1 MQSSLWSLGWVLL
14 SCVYVLTS
22 WTAEGRLLGIPS
34 STSLRHHSN
43 KEARE
48 NAWAGQADDE
58 LEVAANL
65 EVAAER
71 AAAEAALL
79 HAKAKAVANQAVDK
93 ISSADQV
100 PMFSVPSYWAD
111 EPYTGHR
118 LTGEHSPN
126 KEIGDRLFLIPNK
139 RRFTTNTEPLEEE
152 FKDSIFS
159 DPDAL
164 ESLRLAYLR
173 HLLQSKLSP
182 SEDLEAE
189 LSRDSLRGSR
199 LHSRMERPFQE
210 PEKMDDV
217 LMEKPYELPLVRPK
231 PVSDHLDGPDDVLL
245 DNMLV

>member
-1 MQSSLWSLGWVLL
+1 
-14 SCVYVLTS
+14 
-22 WTAEGRLLGIPS
+22 GRLLGVPS

-48 NAWAGQADDE
+48 NTWAGQVDDE
-58 LEVAANL
+58 LEVAASL

-71 AAAEAALL
+71 AAAEAAFL

-100 PMFSVPSYWAD
+100 PVLSVPSYLAD
-111 EPYTGHR
+111 ESYIGHR
-118 LTGEHSPN
+118 STGEHSPN
-126 KEIGDRLFLIPNK
+126 KEIGDRLFLVPNK

-152 FKDSIFS
+152 FKDSIFN
-159 DPDAL
+159 DPTAL

-173 HLLQSKLSP
+173 HLLQNKLRP
-182 SEDLEAE
+182 PDDLETE
-189 LSRDSLRGSR
+189 LSRDSLGGSR
-199 LHSRMERPFQE
+199 FHSRMEKSFQE

-217 LMEKPYELPLVRPK
+217 LMEKPYELPLVHPK

-245 DNMLV
+245 DN

>member
-22 WTAEGRLLGIPS
+22 WTTEGRLLGVPP

-48 NAWAGQADDE
+48 NTWASQVDDE
-58 LEVAANL
+58 LEMAASL

-71 AAAEAALL
+71 AAAEAAVLR
-79 HAKAKAVANQAVDK
+79 AKAKAVANRAVDK

-100 PMFSVPSYWAD
+100 PMLSVPSYWAD
-111 EPYTGHR
+111 EPYAGHR
-118 LTGEHSPN
+118 LTEEHAPN
-126 KEIGDRLFLIPNK
+126 QEIGDRLFLIPNK
-139 RRFTTNTEPLEEE
+139 RRFTTNTEASEEE
-152 FKDSIFS
+152 FKDSIFN
-159 DPDAL
+159 DPAAL

-173 HLLQSKLSP
+173 YLLRNKLSP
-182 SEDLEAE
+182 SDDLEAE

-199 LHSRMERPFQE
+199 FHSRMERPFQE